1 MILTVVLFCLCQVL
15 CTISFCI
22 FLRHVINAKQ
32 AEIERRAEAAMRDWL
47 TAPEGEP
54 SKAAMLIDKAGQVI
68 GSAAAR
74 SIMASLQ
81 VEKSHVA
88 RVANGISDEI
98 KGAQN
103 PILGLLAGGKR
114 GKGAAVMQLAGLLQ
128 GILSPGGKGLPS
140 SGNGHSDITERIRNQ
155 K

>member
-1 MILTVVLFCLCQVL
+1 MVLTVLLLCGCQVL
-15 CTISFCI
+15 CTLSFCLFI
-22 FLRHVINAKQ
+22 RHVINAKQ
-32 AEIERRAEAAMRDWL
+32 EEIEQRASDALRDWL
-47 TAPEGEP
+47 TAEEGKP
-54 SKAAMLIDKAGQVI
+54 SKAALVIDKAGQVI

-74 SIMASLQ
+74 SLMASLQ

-98 KGAQN
+98 QGAQN

-128 GILSPGGKGLPS
+128 GILGKTAPAG
-140 SGNGHSDITERIRNQ
+140 GNGHNDMANMTERIRNQ